1 MDGRNRPA
9 FDKMPNTQESSLN
22 IKTGMRIYLRKSIP
36 GSKGREPEKERDANM
51 KSFHVNNPC
60 CLDLFSKIV
69 VNNFEPF
76 AKA

>member
-1 MDGRNRPA
+1 MNRRDRTT
-9 FDKMPNTQESSLN
+9 FGKVPNFEKSSLN
-22 IKTGMRIYLRKSIP
+22 IKTGLRVDLRKAIF
-36 GSKGREPEKERDANM
+36 GSKGRESEKERDANM
-51 KSFHVNNPC
+51 KSFHVSNPC